1 MSELLDAKI
10 KDKGLLDKYDICILA
25 KISDWNTKLEI
36 LATKTE
42 LEVEEDKIAK
52 FDDDDDDDDNDDDCL
67 TKLLKLLL
75 HLIIVLLPR

>member
-52 FDDDDDDDDNDDDCL
+52 FDDDDDDDDDDCL